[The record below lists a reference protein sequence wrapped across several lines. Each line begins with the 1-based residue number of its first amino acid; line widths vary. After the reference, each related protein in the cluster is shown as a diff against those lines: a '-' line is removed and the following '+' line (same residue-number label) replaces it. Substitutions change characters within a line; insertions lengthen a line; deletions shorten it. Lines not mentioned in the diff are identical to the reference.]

1 MTRRMDRNGYY
12 DRYEYDRYEH
22 DRYERDRYERDRRP
36 VRRKRKKRKGANLL
50 YMFAVSFLGI
60 VIVSLLIIL
69 LFKVQKI
76 EIKGN
81 NYCTSK
87 QIKDMVQNDKYSVNA
102 LYILGKYMT
111 DRGEILPCFESVR
124 VTLRAPWHVKVEVK
138 EKTIVGYLTQG
149 EENIYFDKEGLV
161 VYVSNEVL
169 EGPTC
174 VEGISVKNTKLY
186 QQMESSDIGI
196 FEAILE
202 TTQELKKYEITPK
215 KLKCK
220 DGNIYLHINNVSVSL
235 GNTVSAEKIA
245 QIPPIMEKLGRSK
258 GTLHMENYSDSRETI
273 TFEKKKAS
281 KKKENDAEKEN

>member
-1 MTRRMDRNGYY
+1 MARRMDRNSYY

-60 VIVSLLIIL
+60 VIVSLVIIL

-149 EENIYFDKEGLV
+149 EENIYFDMRGLW
-161 VYVSNEVL
+161 S
-169 EGPTC
+169 T
-174 VEGISVKNTKLY
+174 
-186 QQMESSDIGI
+186 
-196 FEAILE
+196 
-202 TTQELKKYEITPK
+202 
-215 KLKCK
+215 
-220 DGNIYLHINNVSVSL
+220 
-235 GNTVSAEKIA
+235 
-245 QIPPIMEKLGRSK
+245 
-258 GTLHMENYSDSRETI
+258 
-273 TFEKKKAS
+273 
-281 KKKENDAEKEN
+281 